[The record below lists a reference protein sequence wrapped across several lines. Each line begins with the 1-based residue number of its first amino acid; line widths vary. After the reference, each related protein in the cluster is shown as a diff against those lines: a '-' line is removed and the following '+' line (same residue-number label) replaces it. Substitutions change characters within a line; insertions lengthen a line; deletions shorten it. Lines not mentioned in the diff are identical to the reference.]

1 MMRFHSAVTLRG
13 VAALLSLLS
22 LNCSVFRPIGNVIST
37 GYENTVAYFNSYYNA
52 SRIFTNAEREV
63 LDNEKKVR
71 QREGLVDRPIEPP
84 PGAKGMFS
92 SVIDKCSNIL
102 TFQPMSALV
111 DDAVFLIGKSYFYQG
126 EFLKA
131 ERKFTELLSLD
142 LSRSFALEASLWRLK
157 NLSRLRRD
165 DEVLA
170 GGAEMVRQAVEW
182 GEEDIAAEVWILIG
196 ISHLRSGQPLK
207 AIDAHEEAINLSSDE
222 TVRGEA
228 QYRIGDAA
236 FEAGE
241 FSRASEAYLKVGR
254 HTDAPALLLPAGLRA
269 IETLR
274 RGGLY
279 GEGLNAC
286 RTFLDDYRF
295 QDYRKNI
302 ELERARILLAMGKT
316 DEAVDSFVSLDT
328 THARTE
334 IGAKAAF
341 ELGRIHEL
349 RGDYKSAQSAY
360 TRASAHPVPGIYNQA
375 RERAGAFDRYFRL
388 LQTRAVRDT
397 LLLSMESGRI
407 DSTFGPGARDSLV
420 LLNAS
425 NAYEIAEVFYND
437 LAVQDSARRWYER
450 ALADPRDSVLT
461 PRILYLLAELSPRAA
476 DSLYNRIL
484 DRYPRSP
491 YAQLAAMRLGM
502 EPEVETAD
510 PAATVYQGVE
520 QNIESGDYSSAVS
533 GLQSIL
539 NEYPSSSYAPKS
551 LFALGWL
558 YEHRLGLPDSAL
570 SCYNGVM
577 ERYGNSH
584 YAQAVRNRLQ
594 PQTREQQAR
603 PRDRPRNEIRR
614 PETGQQPAG
623 NIERIE

>member
-84 PGAKGMFS
+84 PGTKGMFS

-102 TFQPMSALV
+102 AFQPMSALV

-142 LSRSFALEASLWRLK
+142 LSRSFALEAALWRLK

-170 GGAEMVRQAVEW
+170 GGAEMVRQAVEL
-182 GEEDIAAEVWILIG
+182 GEEDIAAEVWILVG
-196 ISHLRSGQPLK
+196 ISRLRSGQPLK

-241 FSRASEAYLKVGR
+241 FFRASEAYLKVGK
-254 HTDAPALLLPAGLRA
+254 HTDEPALLLPAGLRA

-274 RGGLY
+274 RGGSY
-279 GEGLNAC
+279 GEGLDVC

-328 THARTE
+328 TNARTE

-360 TRASAHPVPGIYNQA
+360 TRASAHPVPGIYNRA
-375 RERAGAFDRYFRL
+375 RERAGAFDRYFKL
-388 LQTRAVRDT
+388 LQTRAAKDT

-420 LLNAS
+420 LLKAS

-437 LAVQDSARRWYER
+437 LAVQDSARRWYEQ
-450 ALADPRDSVLT
+450 ALADPRDSVRT
-461 PRILYLLAELSPRAA
+461 PRILYLLAELSPRVA

-491 YAQLAAMRLGM
+491 YAQLAAMQLGM
-502 EPEVETAD
+502 EPKGETSD

-603 PRDRPRNEIRR
+603 PRDRPRNETRR